1 MSHLKTAYFDEY
13 RIRDCVQYNS
23 QSFPYQNTVMTKN
36 SYQKPSPQTQ
46 EDALKIA
53 KGTQRPA
60 QTKEQTR
67 LVAQGI
73 QKGIDLYKKQQKE
86 KARDLN
92 RKLKK
97 LSGQREQTIVSDGH
111 EIQVS
116 IVYRQHWLP
125 WLLLLLTWLGMG
137 AYFFL

>member
-1 MSHLKTAYFDEY
+1 
-13 RIRDCVQYNS
+13 
-23 QSFPYQNTVMTKN
+23 MTKN

-67 LVAQGI
+67 LIAQGI

-86 KARDLN
+86 KARELN

-97 LSGQREQTIVSDGH
+97 VSSQKAHSLEPDDD
-111 EIQVS
+111 EIHVS

-125 WLLLLLTWLGMG
+125 WLLLFLTWLGVG
-137 AYFFL
+137 IYFL

>member
-1 MSHLKTAYFDEY
+1 
-13 RIRDCVQYNS
+13 
-23 QSFPYQNTVMTKN
+23 MTKN

-53 KGTQRPA
+53 RGTQRPA

-67 LVAQGI
+67 LIAQGI
-73 QKGIDLYKKQQKE
+73 QKGIDQYKKQQKE
-86 KARDLN
+86 KARELN

-97 LSGQREQTIVSDGH
+97 VSSQKVQLLEPEDDDIH
-111 EIQVS
+111 VS

-125 WLLLLLTWLGMG
+125 WLLLFLTWLGVG
-137 AYFFL
+137 IYFL